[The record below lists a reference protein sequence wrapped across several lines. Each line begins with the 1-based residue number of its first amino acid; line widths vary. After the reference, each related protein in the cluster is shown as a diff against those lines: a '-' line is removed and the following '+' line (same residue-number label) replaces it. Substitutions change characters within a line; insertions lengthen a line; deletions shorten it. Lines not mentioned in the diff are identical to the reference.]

1 MVLSSIEVM
10 ALVLAIVGIV
20 KVIVIVVN
28 PSAWRRVIR
37 AVYGSRGVLTIVS
50 LVFGAVTLYYLLKE
64 ITIVQIFAAMLF
76 LMFVML
82 LAVSAYSKQ
91 LLAFYD
97 TLLKD
102 RAVVAKAWVAI
113 IVWVILTVWVL
124 YSIFA

>member
-10 ALVLAIVGIV
+10 ALILAVIGII
-20 KVIVIVVN
+20 KVVVILVN
-28 PSAWRRVIR
+28 PSAWRGVIR
-37 AVYGSRGVLTIVS
+37 TVYGSRGMLTIVS

-64 ITIVQIFAAMLF
+64 LTIVQIFASMLF

-102 RAVVAKAWVAI
+102 RAVIAKAWVAI
-113 IVWVILTVWVL
+113 IVWAILTVWVL
-124 YSIFA
+124 YSIFS